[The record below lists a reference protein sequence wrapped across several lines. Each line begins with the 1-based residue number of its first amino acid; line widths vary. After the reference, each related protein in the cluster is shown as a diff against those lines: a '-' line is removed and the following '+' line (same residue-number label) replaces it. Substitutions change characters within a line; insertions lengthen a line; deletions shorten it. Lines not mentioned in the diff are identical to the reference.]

1 MKIAAVHLQTIVN
14 EVAAKIVV
22 ENGVD
27 WGNPAEQD
35 SHSHRFGV
43 LHGSNRFPCLKH
55 NNHVKRIACI
65 LRCWRKTLMTPMRN

>member
-1 MKIAAVHLQTIVN
+1 MKIAAVHLQTMVN

-22 ENGVD
+22 EKGVD

-55 NNHVKRIACI
+55 NHQCQKDCLYTEVLEEDIYDTNA
-65 LRCWRKTLMTPMRN
+65 